1 MNDQHRDDFFKMLHA
16 VFEVYSSLLTDAAV
30 DIWWAVL
37 KRYPLPD
44 VRRALNEH
52 VANPAGGHF
61 LPRPADIIGHI
72 QAQDGRIGA
81 EEAWAALP
89 KDEAGSVVWSDE
101 MACAF
106 GVALPLIELGD
117 MIAARMAFLERYRAE
132 LQSARA
138 AGVSVHW
145 TPSLGHDARG
155 RESVLRAA
163 QAQGRLTAEHVDKLL
178 PRRNQPAESVLKL
191 IQGTQ

>member
-1 MNDQHRDDFFKMLHA
+1 M
-16 VFEVYSSLLTDAAV
+16 
-30 DIWWAVL
+30 
-37 KRYPLPD
+37 
-44 VRRALNEH
+44 
-52 VANPAGGHF
+52 
-61 LPRPADIIGHI
+61 
-72 QAQDGRIGA
+72 GA

-89 KDEAGSVVWSDE
+89 KNEAGSVVWSDE

-132 LQSARA
+132 VQSARA
-138 AGVSVHW
+138 AGISVHW

-178 PRRNQPAESVLKL
+178 PRRNQPVESVLKL